1 MIASFIAFII
11 ISNIKQSIYANNAY
25 DVITHLAT
33 NETFVLSPSE
43 GNNYIY

>member
-1 MIASFIAFII
+1 MIASLMAFII
-11 ISNIKQSIYANNAY
+11 ICKQTIYANNAY